1 MQSAVFLWLIS
12 LTLKKTFRNPYSS
25 FPTTGHCLST
35 LFMSKGKIFFLAEG
49 PCLLFSC
56 RKYKPTGKY
65 MGKQAR
71 RRDQMKVW
79 ERIRRCFEVITPWW
93 QWQWHLWIFWP
104 YAHISKQL
112 MNLTSNFFFIWPSS
126 CKNVRIIS
134 LLSIDRHR
142 RRRCPRFQQKEISHV
157 HRLVWLDP
165 IVRRSQSDF
174 QFRSIKASIGTRSRV
189 QWLIFAS
196 KVASK
201 VQLYC
206 L

>member
-1 MQSAVFLWLIS
+1 MANFSDIE
-12 LTLKKTFRNPYSS
+12 KTFRNPYSS

-65 MGKQAR
+65 MGKQASKKEGPDESLGKNKEMFR
-71 RRDQMKVW
+71 SDNSLVVVAMASMD
-79 ERIRRCFEVITPWW
+79 F
-93 QWQWHLWIFWP
+93 FWP

-142 RRRCPRFQQKEISHV
+142 RRRCPRFNKK
-157 HRLVWLDP
+157 R
-165 IVRRSQSDF
+165 
-174 QFRSIKASIGTRSRV
+174 
-189 QWLIFAS
+189 
-196 KVASK
+196 
-201 VQLYC
+201 
-206 L
+206 